1 MLEEAL
7 SHLDKILSTYSEGE
21 YYDLVVEAR
30 KRYFELTGQTNEED
44 DDFETRMRCFN
55 DWFILRYP
63 LKNGL
68 TAIEDYLEKTEVSD
82 ECQEVLKNCRYSM
95 FEFTGKN
102 LSGKLVI
109 KDLILNEKLIFTQNS
124 SKIPVFKSD
133 FFIGR
138 VLRYEDDFLLLNGI
152 CLLPKEGKSII
163 KKQIKKVRKL
173 DDPSKEES
181 FLLEVEK
188 LKTKWKRFGHVDPS
202 KIFIFQES

>member
-1 MLEEAL
+1 MLKEAL
-7 SHLDKILSTYSEGE
+7 NHLDKILSTYSEGE
-21 YYDLVVEAR
+21 YYDKVVEAK
-30 KRYFELTGQTNEED
+30 KRYIELTGLTNEED
-44 DDFETRMRCFN
+44 DDYEARMRCFN

-63 LKNGL
+63 LANGMP
-68 TAIEDYLEKTEVSD
+68 AIEDYLQNNKVSE
-82 ECQEVLKNCRYSM
+82 ECQEVLRGFRYSI

-124 SKIPVFKSD
+124 SAIPVFKSD

-138 VLRYEDDFLLLNGI
+138 VLRYQDDFLLMNGI
-152 CLLPKEGKSII
+152 CLLPKEGKSMI
-163 KKQIKKVRKL
+163 KKQIKKIKKL
-173 DDPSKEES
+173 DDTNIEEC

-202 KIFIFQES
+202 KIFTFEEL

>member
-7 SHLDKILSTYSEGE
+7 SHLDKILGTYSEGE
-21 YYDLVVEAR
+21 HYDKVVEAK
-30 KRYFELTGQTNEED
+30 KRYFELTGLANEED
-44 DDFETRMRCFN
+44 DDFEARMRCFN

-63 LKNGL
+63 LTNGS
-68 TAIEDYLEKTEVSD
+68 TAIEDYLENNDITEES
-82 ECQEVLKNCRYSM
+82 QEVLRGVRYSI

-109 KDLILNEKLIFTQNS
+109 KDLLSNEKLIFTENS
-124 SKIPVFKSD
+124 SKIPVFKAD

-138 VLRYEDDFLLLNGI
+138 ILRYENDFLLMNGI
-152 CLLPKEGKSII
+152 CLLPKEGKSMI

-173 DDPSKEES
+173 ADPIIEES

-202 KIFIFQES
+202 KIFTFEEL

>member
-1 MLEEAL
+1 MLEEAH
-7 SHLDKILSTYSEGE
+7 SHLEKILSTYSEGE
-21 YYDLVVEAR
+21 YYDKVVEAK
-30 KRYFELTGQTNEED
+30 KRYFELTGLSNEED

-63 LKNGL
+63 LANGT
-68 TAIEDYLEKTEVSD
+68 TALEDYLEKNEVSE
-82 ECQEVLKNCRYSM
+82 ECQNVLRSFRYSI

-109 KDLILNEKLIFTQNS
+109 KDIFLNEKLIFTTNS

-138 VLRYEDDFLLLNGI
+138 VLRFENDFLLMNGI
-152 CLLPKEGKSII
+152 CLLPKEGKSMI
-163 KKQIKKVRKL
+163 KKQIKKVKKL
-173 DDPSKEES
+173 DDPEIEEA

-202 KIFIFQES
+202 KIFTFKDL